1 MEEFGKTLTLT
12 QMSKYLGIPKRTLFD
27 MIKDCRFDVPPI
39 KGVYTRRWSKDAVD
53 NWVKGDENV

>member
-27 MIKDCRFDVPPI
+27 MIKDGRFDVPPI
-39 KGVYTRRWSKDAVD
+39 KGVYPRRWSKDAVD
-53 NWVKGDENV
+53 EWVKNV

>member
-12 QMSKYLGIPKRTLFD
+12 QLSKYLGIPKRTLFD
-27 MIKDCRFDVPPI
+27 MIKDERFGVPAI
-39 KGVYTRRWSKDAVD
+39 KGVYPRRWSKDAVD